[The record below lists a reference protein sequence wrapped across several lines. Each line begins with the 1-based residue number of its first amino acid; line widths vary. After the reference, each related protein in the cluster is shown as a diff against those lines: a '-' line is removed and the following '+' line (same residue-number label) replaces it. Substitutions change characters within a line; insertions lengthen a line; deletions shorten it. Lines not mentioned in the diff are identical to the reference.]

1 MTQALGCCDATAV
14 AFALASRATN
24 ALADSPGTA
33 VSSTSGATQEKARA
47 SLSSSSF
54 R

>member
-1 MTQALGCCDATAV
+1 MTHAVGCCDATAV
-14 AFALASRATN
+14 AFALASRATS

-33 VSSTSGATQEKARA
+33 VSSTPGEMQEKARA